1 MELMDL
7 KSAWDTYSSQE
18 MDKHRLGKE
27 SIHELLKNRT
37 QSLVDRIDR
46 NIRIGLAVLLIFIA
60 YVLID
65 SFFLAD
71 YLSKII
77 VNRVVEYPR
86 WLAPIDSFSVV
97 LIVTTYLFFVIRYV
111 KIKRGLSI
119 HVQLKDLL
127 MGIRET
133 LKTYQRLFYLVVVV
147 LLLNMVVGFAAGFY
161 EGLKIQA
168 DLVSGGIINLTT
180 NQTLKIIGISLL
192 AIFLMI
198 SLSFYVLRW
207 GFNKLYGRYL
217 VKLDETLLELDE
229 SENAD

>member
-1 MELMDL
+1 MDIKDL

-37 QSLVDRIDR
+37 QSLVGRIDR
-46 NIRIGLAVLLIFIA
+46 NMKIGMGVLLLFIA
-60 YVLID
+60 YILFD
-65 SFFLAD
+65 SIFLAD

-86 WLAPIDSFSVV
+86 WLASIDFFSVI

-133 LKTYQRLFYLVVVV
+133 LKTYQRMFYLAVVV
-147 LLLNMVVGFAAGFY
+147 LLINMVVGFVAGFY

-168 DLVSGGIINLTT
+168 DAVSGGIINLTT
-180 NQTLKIIGISLL
+180 NQILKIVGINLML
-192 AIFLMI
+192 IILIVAFL
-198 SLSFYVLRW
+198 FFVLHW
-207 GFNKLYGRYL
+207 GFNRLYGKYL
-217 VKLDETLLELDE
+217 QSLSETLKELDE
-229 SENAD
+229 SEIID

>member
-1 MELMDL
+1 MELKDL

-46 NIRIGLAVLLIFIA
+46 NIRIGLAVVLIFIA

-77 VNRVVEYPR
+77 VNRVVEYPQ
-86 WLAPIDSFSVV
+86 WLAPIDFFSVV

-127 MGIRET
+127 LGIRET
-133 LKTYQRLFYLVVVV
+133 LKTYQRMFYLAVVV
-147 LLLNMVVGFAAGFY
+147 LLINMVVGFIAGFY

-168 DLVSGGIINLTT
+168 DAVSGGIINMTT
-180 NQTLKIIGISLL
+180 TQILKIVGIILL
-192 AIFLMI
+192 SITLVVAFLFFI
-198 SLSFYVLRW
+198 LRG
-207 GFNKLYGRYL
+207 GFNKLYGQYL
-217 VKLDETLLELDE
+217 NKLDETLEELDE
-229 SENAD
+229 SEITE

>member
-1 MELMDL
+1 MDIKDL

-27 SIHELLKNRT
+27 SIHELLRNRT
-37 QSLVDRIDR
+37 QSLVGRIDR
-46 NIRIGLAVLLIFIA
+46 NMRIGMGVLLIFIV

-86 WLAPIDSFSVV
+86 WLASIDFFSVI

-111 KIKRGLSI
+111 RIKRGLSI
-119 HVQLKDLL
+119 DVQLKALL

-133 LKTYQRLFYLVVVV
+133 LKTYQRMFYLAVAV
-147 LLLNMVVGFAAGFY
+147 LLINMVVGFAAGFY
-161 EGLKIQA
+161 KGLEIQA
-168 DLVSGGIINLTT
+168 NAISGGIINLTT
-180 NQTLKIIGISLL
+180 NQILKIVGISLL
-192 AIFLMI
+192 ILILVIAFL
-198 SLSFYVLRW
+198 FYILRW

-217 VKLDETLLELDE
+217 VKLEETLQELDE
-229 SENAD
+229 SANED

>member
-229 SENAD
+229 SENAE

>member
-1 MELMDL
+1 MDIKDL
-7 KSAWDTYSSQE
+7 KSAWNTYSSQE

-46 NIRIGLAVLLIFIA
+46 NIRIGLGVLLIFIA

-77 VNRVVEYPR
+77 VNRVVEYPG
-86 WLAPIDSFSVV
+86 WLASIDFFSVI

-133 LKTYQRLFYLVVVV
+133 LKTYQRMFYLAVVV
-147 LLLNMVVGFAAGFY
+147 LLINMVVGFVAGFY

-168 DLVSGGIINLTT
+168 DAVGGGIINLTT
-180 NQTLKIIGISLL
+180 NQILMIVGISLL
-192 AIFLMI
+192 VIIPMIAFSFFL
-198 SLSFYVLRW
+198 LRW
-207 GFNKLYGRYL
+207 GFNKLYGKYL
-217 VKLDETLLELDE
+217 QSISDTLKELDE
-229 SENAD
+229 SETIE